1 MNIKKRT
8 YGFGVDP
15 TETENHFF
23 VVIPPKNSKEQIEV
37 YERFQ
42 WTPKGLSMEELIK
55 LAGNRDFS

>member
-1 MNIKKRT
+1 MNMKKRT

-23 VVIPPKNSKEQIEV
+23 VVIPPKNSQEQIEV

-42 WTPKGLSMEELIK
+42 WTPKGLSPEPVALK
-55 LAGNRDFS
+55 F